1 MKNTHTTLDREPLSS
16 EAIRDRQDFNY
27 VLKEHISTRIPLWK
41 SAWFYGPVGIAM
53 VTMVVSAVRM
63 NPQIES
69 NDNNITLAK
78 QEVTGS
84 IGSTDIS
91 DRKAMENRD
100 KVDVVERSISAPA
113 DQTNTT
119 SKRAE
124 KQAETLAKT
133 EKSDKIEDNTA
144 LKPGVLAPE
153 KKIVP
158 TVYVRNEPAK
168 PVVKNTMPSIAG
180 VFTGRVSVNSIC
192 QSGKIECNNEFE
204 VIAYTIE
211 YDNGIE
217 STVERYEGNAI
228 PSNVCAYLKRYNVG
242 SPVFITNIVAAD
254 NQGNVKRLP
263 SMSIEPTF

>member
-78 QEVTGS
+78 QEVIGWT
-84 IGSTDIS
+84 GSTDIS
-91 DRKAMENRD
+91 DVKAMKNKDMLDAFEG
-100 KVDVVERSISAPA
+100 SISAPA
-113 DQTNTT
+113 DQTNARP
-119 SKRAE
+119 KRTE
-124 KQAETLAKT
+124 KQAETPVKT

-153 KKIVP
+153 KKIVTPVVMRSEP
-158 TVYVRNEPAK
+158 TKA
-168 PVVKNTMPSIAG
+168 VVKNTMPSIAG
-180 VFTGRVSVNSIC
+180 VFTGRVSVNAIC
-192 QSGKIECNNEFE
+192 QAAKIECNNDFE
-204 VIAYTIE
+204 VLAYTIE

-217 STVERYEGNAI
+217 STVERYEGNEI

-242 SPVFITNIVAAD
+242 SPVFITNIIAAD
-254 NQGNVKRLP
+254 IHGNVKRLP

>member
-78 QEVTGS
+78 QEVIGWT
-84 IGSTDIS
+84 GSTDVS
-91 DRKAMENRD
+91 DINAMKNRD
-100 KVDVVERSISAPA
+100 LVDAVEGSIPAPA

-119 SKRAE
+119 LKSAE
-124 KQAETLAKT
+124 KQVVKPAKT
-133 EKSDKIEDNTA
+133 EKSDEIEDNTIV
-144 LKPGVLAPE
+144 KPGVLAPE
-153 KKIVP
+153 KKIVTP
-158 TVYVRNEPAK
+158 VVMRSEPAK
-168 PVVKNTMPSIAG
+168 TVVKNTMPSIAG
-180 VFTGRVSVNSIC
+180 VFTGRISVNEIC
-192 QSGKIECNNEFE
+192 QVGKIDCNNDFE

-217 STVERYEGNAI
+217 NTVERYEGNEI
-228 PSNVCAYLKRYNVG
+228 SSRVCAYLKRYNVG